1 MMCVRAPEKQQQQ
14 QPKKML
20 ENNSA
25 PHSTTTKSL
34 RVNLEM
40 RSVFLGRQLKIK
52 NPLPVLFILLASD

>member
-1 MMCVRAPEKQQQQ
+1 MCVRAPEKQQQQ
-14 QPKKML
+14 QPQKML

-25 PHSTTTKSL
+25 PHSTTTTKSL

-52 NPLPVLFILLASD
+52 NPLPVLFILRASD